1 MAPFQNWHHSA
12 NERIKKQPIS
22 FLLLEA
28 IIALV
33 LIGVITLQGYK
44 GYQKLI
50 ARSELNQSVADKLNE
65 GDL

>member
-12 NERIKKQPIS
+12 NECIKKQPIS

-50 ARSELNQSVADKLNE
+50 ARSELNQSMADKLNE